1 MTALLIT
8 TEAAENTIDGLA
20 YNFTRSD
27 IDYTIMIE
35 KDCVTVW
42 KNNNQRGLRSVNCFW
57 NGLDDKGRPMAK
69 FLKQA
74 LQMIAA

>member
-20 YNFTRSD
+20 YNFTRSN

-35 KDCVTVW
+35 KDCVTVC
-42 KNNNQRGLRSVNCFW
+42 KRNNQRGSFNMNCFW

-69 FLKQA
+69 FLQQA